1 MVKVTNGSKGASA
14 REKRLA
20 ERRKR
25 QQIQSGAQGAD
36 DGAGPSRR
44 RSRTRSPSRSSST
57 LTLSRSVSEELFAEQ
72 GDAELSLSTAREVAS
87 SVSRGREN
95 RRRGDEERQFK
106 K

>member
-14 REKRLA
+14 REKKLA

-44 RSRTRSPSRSSST
+44 RSRTRSSSRSSST

-87 SVSRGREN
+87 SVSRE
-95 RRRGDEERQFK
+95 DEERQFK